1 MDFSDQWW
9 RYALGGV
16 FFIMGIYGCLFPK
29 RRLFKIGSARPPY
42 FARPLP
48 RWVATLMSASVAI
61 IGLFVAAYKII
72 EHRFSHAVAIRLLL
86 VVAILGVSSYGLVH
100 LYTGINARPKSGVES
115 FLAETEEYRSRAL
128 INAFGSLVI
137 VLFLVYLVIAWPS

>member
-1 MDFSDQWW
+1 MVEICARWCP
-9 RYALGGV
+9 LH
-16 FFIMGIYGCLFPK
+16 YGNL
-29 RRLFKIGSARPPY
+29 RLFGSQEEVVQNRECASSIFREA
-42 FARPLP
+42 FAP
-48 RWVATLMSASVAI
+48 WVATLMSASVAV

-72 EHRFSHAVAIRLLL
+72 EHRFSDAAATRMLL

-115 FLAETEEYRSRAL
+115 FLAETQEYRSRAL